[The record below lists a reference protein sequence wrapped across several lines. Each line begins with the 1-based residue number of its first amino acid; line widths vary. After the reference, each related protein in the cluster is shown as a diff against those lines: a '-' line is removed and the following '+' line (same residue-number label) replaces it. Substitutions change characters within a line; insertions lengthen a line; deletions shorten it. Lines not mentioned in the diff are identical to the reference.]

1 MQLLAHYY
9 TKNLIHSY
17 IHAASSNFFFRLTKQ
32 TELIN
37 KDNTYMHH
45 PAARNQKDVTASTSK
60 THSKHTRPEIF
71 LGTSS
76 IVSKIIWVDEIEL
89 PESKIHMATHLE

>member
-1 MQLLAHYY
+1 
-9 TKNLIHSY
+9 
-17 IHAASSNFFFRLTKQ
+17 
-32 TELIN
+32 
-37 KDNTYMHH
+37 MHH
-45 PAARNQKDVTASTSK
+45 PAARNQKDVTASISK

-76 IVSKIIWVDEIEL
+76 IVSKRIWVDGIEL